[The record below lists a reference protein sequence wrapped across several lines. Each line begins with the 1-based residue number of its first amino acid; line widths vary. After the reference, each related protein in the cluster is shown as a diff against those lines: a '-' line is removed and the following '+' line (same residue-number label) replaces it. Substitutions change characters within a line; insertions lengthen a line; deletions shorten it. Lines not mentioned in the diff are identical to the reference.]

1 MIPRFCTKQSKNKQ
15 QKVKPTK
22 EKPFDLELNPV

>member
-15 QKVKPTK
+15 QKVKPK